1 MPVNWKSFFRR
12 RSSGPVSR
20 CRFPDERRGSWRAD
34 ADRGNQ
40 NAACKPAKR
49 DGTKLDGI
57 RPARS
62 AVECLKAAL
71 TAERDATAALAAART
86 NVRDCLAK
94 ARQGGA
100 VTYSAI
106 AAAITPP
113 RESVASTIKAR
124 KLAASALVC
133 RAWESRR
140 RQR

>member
-1 MPVNWKSFFRR
+1 MSLGWKTLFRS

-20 CRFPDERRGSWRAD
+20 CRLPDERRGSGRAD
-34 ADRGNQ
+34 RDDGVPNH
-40 NAACKPAKR
+40 CKPAKL
-49 DGTKLDGI
+49 DGAKLDGV

-71 TAERDATAALAAART
+71 MAEREATAALAAART

-106 AAAITPP
+106 ATAITQP
-113 RESVASTIKAR
+113 RESVAATIKAR

-133 RAWESRR
+133 RAWEAKR